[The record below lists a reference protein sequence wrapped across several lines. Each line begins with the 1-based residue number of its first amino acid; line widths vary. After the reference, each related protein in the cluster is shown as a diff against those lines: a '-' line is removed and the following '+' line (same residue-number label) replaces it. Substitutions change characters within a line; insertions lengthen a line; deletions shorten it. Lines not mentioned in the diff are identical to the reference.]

1 MGEAGGPLG
10 PAKAEGRRGRQDE
23 LGLLRL
29 PGFREMALR
38 RMAGERRRLVGELTA
53 QRQAAGLSQTQVAA
67 RMGTSQSAVARLE
80 AGGADVRA
88 STLERY
94 AAAIG
99 SQISWRLQDS
109 PPAGQVP
116 RLGSPRPPRSSGR
129 KDRDRR
135 TPMTVPAA
143 DSFPPGRPW
152 PGPHGQGPGPDRRPG
167 PAVPGSLAVPGRPA
181 GQGRP
186 AGPRR
191 TGSRPRTLD
200 VPPSRVWTD
209 QGDWPG
215 QVYQRLLEQR
225 IVMASGLLDGAA
237 ASVLSAQLL
246 TLDAEGDGPVRLEL
260 QGLTAELPAALT
272 VMGVLDVLRAPVTG
286 YVAGQVSGPALGLL
300 AACGQRCGYPSAML
314 GLTEPRLS
322 LGGTATQVRGQ
333 EEQVETMV
341 DTLYIRL
348 AEVTGREVDEIR
360 ADARRGR
367 FLTVPEA
374 VAYGLLDSQAG
385 PGDRPGGSRHGGRIA
400 GRAADR
406 VARAE
411 APVTAAGT
419 RGVHP
424 GEHLAGRAA
433 AAARD
438 PAVPGPG
445 RVRAVGADRA

>member
-1 MGEAGGPLG
+1 MTG
-10 PAKAEGRRGRQDE
+10 PAG
-23 LGLLRL
+23 
-29 PGFREMALR
+29 
-38 RMAGERRRLVGELTA
+38 
-53 QRQAAGLSQTQVAA
+53 
-67 RMGTSQSAVARLE
+67 
-80 AGGADVRA
+80 
-88 STLERY
+88 
-94 AAAIG
+94 
-99 SQISWRLQDS
+99 
-109 PPAGQVP
+109 
-116 RLGSPRPPRSSGR
+116 
-129 KDRDRR
+129 
-135 TPMTVPAA
+135 
-143 DSFPPGRPW
+143 
-152 PGPHGQGPGPDRRPG
+152 
-167 PAVPGSLAVPGRPA
+167 
-181 GQGRP
+181 
-186 AGPRR
+186 
-191 TGSRPRTLD
+191 
-200 VPPSRVWTD
+200 
-209 QGDWPG
+209 
-215 QVYQRLLEQR
+215 VYQRLLEQR
-225 IVMASGLLDGAA
+225 IVMASGPLDGPA

-286 YVAGQVSGPALGLL
+286 YVAGQVSGPALGVL
-300 AACGQRCGYPSAML
+300 AACGQRRGYPSAVL

-367 FLTVPEA
+367 YLTVPEA
-374 VAYGLLDSQAG
+374 VPTVSLTARPVPVTGPAAG
-385 PGDRPGGSRHGGRIA
+385 RAACLAA

-406 VARAE
+406 AAWAE

-424 GEHLAGRAA
+424 GEHLAGRPA